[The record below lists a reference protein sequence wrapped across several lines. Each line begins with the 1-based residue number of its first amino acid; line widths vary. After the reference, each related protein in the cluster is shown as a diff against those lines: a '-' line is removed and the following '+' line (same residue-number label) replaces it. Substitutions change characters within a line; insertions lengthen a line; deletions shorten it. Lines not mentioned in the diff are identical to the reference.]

1 MFSLGVLYSVREMQK
16 ALFFF
21 FFFTKGV
28 QDKREKLQIQQI
40 QLLLLES
47 NLSFSLS
54 SHLNFF
60 L

>member
-16 ALFFF
+16 ALL